1 MGSNP
6 ISSARYRMVS
16 GRQAQNCACRLL
28 LLMRKIREILHED
41 YLRSLMFGLQD
52 GIVSTTGVVVGISTG
67 ISDKAIIVLAAIVA
81 VMVEA
86 SSMAA
91 GQYSSEKAVHQMDK
105 TGKHTDNLYIGALI
119 MFAAYMLGG
128 SFSIIPTVIFD
139 QPIARN
145 IAIASSFLGLFIIG
159 YLKGQIVEHRPLRS
173 AIELFIIGS
182 IATAVGVVVGYL
194 LKV

>member
-1 MGSNP
+1 MNKLRG
-6 ISSARYRMVS
+6 
-16 GRQAQNCACRLL
+16 G
-28 LLMRKIREILHED
+28 LHED

-67 ISDKAIIVLAAIVA
+67 VSEKPIIVLAALVA

-86 SSMAA
+86 TSMAA

-105 TGKHTDNLYIGALI
+105 TGKHTDSLIVGAII
-119 MFAAYMLGG
+119 MFFAYLLGG
-128 SFSIIPTVIFD
+128 MFSILPTLIFP
-139 QPIARN
+139 QPEARL
-145 IAIASSFLGLFIIG
+145 IAILSAFAGLFFIG
-159 YLKGQIVEHRPLRS
+159 YLKGYVVEHKPLRS

-182 IATAVGVVVGYL
+182 IATTIGLIVGYL

>member
-1 MGSNP
+1 MKS
-6 ISSARYRMVS
+6 
-16 GRQAQNCACRLL
+16 
-28 LLMRKIREILHED
+28 IRGILHED

-67 ISDKAIIVLAAIVA
+67 VSDKAIIVLAALVA

-119 MFAAYMLGG
+119 MFVAYLMGG
-128 SFSIIPTVIFD
+128 SFSIVPIIAFE
-139 QPIARN
+139 QPIARFF
-145 IAIASSFLGLFIIG
+145 AIGSAFVGLFLIG
-159 YLKGQIVEHRPLRS
+159 YLKGYLVEHKPLRS
-173 AIELFIIGS
+173 AVELFVIGS
-182 IATAVGVVVGYL
+182 VATTVGVVIGYL
-194 LKV
+194 FKV